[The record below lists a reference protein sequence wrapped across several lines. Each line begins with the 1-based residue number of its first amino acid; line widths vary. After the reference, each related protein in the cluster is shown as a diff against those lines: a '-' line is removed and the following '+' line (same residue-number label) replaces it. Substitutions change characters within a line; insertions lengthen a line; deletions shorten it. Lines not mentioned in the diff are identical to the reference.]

1 MKWGWRILLCAIL
14 IAMPWFAGEYYVN
27 LSSQILIA
35 AIFAASLNLLVG
47 YGGLPSLGHASWLGL
62 AAYVS
67 AWMSL
72 KLGVGHWLSAPAA
85 LLATTFVACAFGW
98 ISLRATGLGFLMITL
113 ALSQVLWG
121 TAYRWVSVTDGDN
134 GLRGLTRPAPFGIS
148 LDGATSFYYF
158 TLAVAAVAIVLM
170 AMFVASPFGAAL
182 RGTRDQP
189 RRMGAL
195 GHAVWTVRWITFVYS
210 GFWGAVSGL
219 LFVYYNKYIHPAS
232 LSITSSAEALL
243 GVIAGGSGTLAGPI
257 VGAAIIMLLKNY
269 VSAYIERWNMLMG
282 FVFVLIVIFMPEGVV
297 PGMKRLLRRLRG
309 GSRTG

>member
-1 MKWGWRILLCAIL
+1 
-14 IAMPWFAGEYYVN
+14 
-27 LSSQILIA
+27 
-35 AIFAASLNLLVG
+35 
-47 YGGLPSLGHASWLGL
+47 
-62 AAYVS
+62 
-67 AWMSL
+67 
-72 KLGVGHWLSAPAA
+72 
-85 LLATTFVACAFGW
+85 
-98 ISLRATGLGFLMITL
+98 
-113 ALSQVLWG
+113 
-121 TAYRWVSVTDGDN
+121 
-134 GLRGLTRPAPFGIS
+134 
-148 LDGATSFYYF
+148 
-158 TLAVAAVAIVLM
+158 M

-282 FVFVLIVIFMPEGVV
+282 FVFVLIVIFVPEGVV
-297 PGMKRLLRRLRG
+297 PGVRRLWR
-309 GSRTG
+309 RAMAAARKTR

>member
-1 MKWGWRILLCAIL
+1 WVVFALVLAGL
-14 IAMPWFAGEYYVN
+14 PWIAGEYYIN
-27 LSSQILIA
+27 LTSQIFVA

-62 AAYVS
+62 AAYIS

-72 KLGVGHWLSAPAA
+72 KLGLGHWVTAPAA
-85 LLATTFVACAFGW
+85 LLGTTLIACAFGW

-148 LDGATSFYYF
+148 LDSATSFYYF
-158 TLAVAAVAIVLM
+158 ALAVTVVAIFVM

-182 RGTRDQP
+182 RGTRDQS
-189 RRMGAL
+189 RRMSAL
-195 GHAVWTVRWITFVYS
+195 GHDVWTIRWITFVYA

-232 LSITSSAEALL
+232 LSITSSAEGLL

-257 VGAAIIMLLKNY
+257 VGAAIIILLKNY
-269 VSAYIERWNMLMG
+269 VSAYVERWNMLMG
-282 FVFVLIVIFMPEGVV
+282 FVFVLIVVFVPEGVV
-297 PGMKRLLRRLRG
+297 PGARRLWARW
-309 GSRTG
+309 RAR